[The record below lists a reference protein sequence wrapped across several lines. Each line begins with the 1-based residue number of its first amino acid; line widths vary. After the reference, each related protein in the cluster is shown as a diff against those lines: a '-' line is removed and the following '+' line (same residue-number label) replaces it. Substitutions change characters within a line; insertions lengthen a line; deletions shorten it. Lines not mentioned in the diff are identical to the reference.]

1 MPNRGVGSFRYG
13 EVQWGLNITMVPKT
27 TACSESPPRRVSFLP
42 KNVVCSPFTLL
53 CPRRREGK
61 WKLLQKTLQEGLGL
75 RETQNWHWGKLCNC
89 SGSTAQHELETF
101 LLHSLIYVCNTRGAV
116 SRPAQSGWL
125 DQGSWHV
132 FCARAQLEVP
142 AQVVLHLF
150 HDCLQLGRG
159 LRWAG
164 RKAKTPSVQALLGL
178 FCCCPEKAQFVHGAS
193 CCWKLRKPKH
203 GWSQKELHKP
213 MAGGSWMAF
222 EWCLRNN
229 INTKISSNREYNR
242 KNSHACPLVQVIS
255 QSLMLPTSIRFHF
268 STRQN
273 LNSFPNRGRKKAATQ
288 NKLQCVWIGEWE
300 EKRRQGVLPGQDRGT
315 ECSNLLTQHQW
326 NRVTVSVWQ
335 KKHVQDF
342 RRQLKNF

>member
-1 MPNRGVGSFRYG
+1 MLYALLLLFS
-13 EVQWGLNITMVPKT
+13 VP
-27 TACSESPPRRVSFLP
+27 E
-42 KNVVCSPFTLL
+42 
-53 CPRRREGK
+53 EGK
-61 WKLLQKTLQEGLGL
+61 ENGNCYRKHCKNGWGWGRLRTGIGVSSVTAVVPLHNRSMNWKPSFSILWFMFAIQE
-75 RETQNWHWGKLCNC
+75 
-89 SGSTAQHELETF
+89 ELW
-101 LLHSLIYVCNTRGAV
+101 ADQ
-116 SRPAQSGWL
+116 QSGWL

-164 RKAKTPSVQALLGL
+164 RKAKTSSVQALLGL

-300 EKRRQGVLPGQDRGT
+300 AKRRQEVLPGQDRGT